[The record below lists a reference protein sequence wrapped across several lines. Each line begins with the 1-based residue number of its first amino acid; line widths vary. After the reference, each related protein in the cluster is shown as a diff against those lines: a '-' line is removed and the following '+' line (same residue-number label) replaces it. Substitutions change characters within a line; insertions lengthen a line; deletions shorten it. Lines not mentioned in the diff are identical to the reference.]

1 MPWILELGE
10 RSQAVQDARGRLT
23 AAVPGLRH
31 RDDACSDD
39 LVGVI
44 VCDGPSRDL
53 FEALRQATRTATE
66 VLVLAPRRSGLDPWE
81 TLAAGATDVLE
92 WDGDPGPVAA
102 AVERRTEVQRLLA
115 RPEVSGAMVG
125 HSPALR
131 QVLRDVVV
139 AARFGQGPIL
149 VLGETGTGKE
159 LVARVVHAVRAAVG
173 AATGRL
179 VVVDCTTIVPAL
191 SGSELFGHEKGAF
204 TGAVS
209 VRTGAFAAAD
219 EGTMLLD
226 EIGDLP
232 LEQQPELLRV
242 VQEGTYKPV
251 GSDTWR
257 RSRARLVCAT
267 HRDLL
272 GDVAEGRF
280 RADLYYRLAA
290 STVVLP
296 PLRERREDIVPLF
309 THFLGQALA
318 KVTGHPPGEGRARA
332 RRPVAVA
339 PAVAEV
345 LMRRDYPGNLRD
357 LRQLA
362 YRVAARHVGPGP
374 VTPGDLPPGDRPAP
388 VAVAPIGFAPVTPS
402 ASARPAASVPPSRRS
417 TTTWRGRHS
426 PGSRRRCAPPSGPV
440 SRSKDCAS
448 RSPIW
453 PWTPR
458 WRRPAATSGPRRPGS
473 VSPSARSICAAPS
486 AAADRPGQP
495 GVASSFASAARNS
508 SFVVR
513 ASSAYISAISVQV
526 TSAPWSPEALARL

>member
-10 RSQAVQDARGRLT
+10 RSQAVQDARERLT
-23 AAVPGLRH
+23 VAVPGLRH
-31 RDDACSDD
+31 RDDVCSDD
-39 LVGVI
+39 PVGVI

-115 RPEVSGAMVG
+115 RPEVSGVMVG

-159 LVARVVHAVRAAVG
+159 LVARVVHAVRTAVG

-209 VRTGAFAAAD
+209 VRTRRVRAAD
-219 EGTMLLD
+219 GARCSSTRSATCRWSCRPSCCAWCRKAPTSRSGRTPGGAAGRGSCAPP
-226 EIGDLP
+226 IVTCSVTW
-232 LEQQPELLRV
+232 QR
-242 VQEGTYKPV
+242 V
-251 GSDTWR
+251 GSARTSTTGSPCRPSSCR
-257 RSRARLVCAT
+257 RFGNAAKTSSRSSRTSSAKRSARRPRNAPGESRARV
-267 HRDLL
+267 R
-272 GDVAEGRF
+272 G
-280 RADLYYRLAA
+280 
-290 STVVLP
+290 
-296 PLRERREDIVPLF
+296 
-309 THFLGQALA
+309 
-318 KVTGHPPGEGRARA
+318 
-332 RRPVAVA
+332 PVAVA

-345 LMRRDYPGNLRD
+345 LLRRDYPGNLRD

-388 VAVAPIGFAPVTPS
+388 VAVAPIGFAPVKPS
-402 ASARPAASVPPSRRS
+402 APASLPASVPPVPLEHDDVAGVAQPALEEAVRAAVG
-417 TTTWRGRHS
+417 TG
-426 PGSRRRCAPPSGPV
+426 V
-440 SRSKDCAS
+440 SLKGLREQVADLAVD
-448 RSPIW
+448 
-453 PWTPR
+453 
-458 WRRPAATSGPRRPGS
+458 AALEETGGNVR
-473 VSPSARSICAAPS
+473 
-486 AAADRPGQP
+486 AAA
-495 GVASSFASAARNS
+495 
-508 SFVVR
+508 
-513 ASSAYISAISVQV
+513 
-526 TSAPWSPEALARL
+526 ARLGVTERALHLRRAQRRG

>member
-10 RSQAVQDARGRLT
+10 RSQAVQDARERLT
-23 AAVPGLRH
+23 VAVPGLRH
-31 RDDACSDD
+31 RDDVCSDD
-39 LVGVI
+39 PVGVI

-115 RPEVSGAMVG
+115 RPEVSGVMVG

-159 LVARVVHAVRAAVG
+159 LVARVVHAVRTAVG

-251 GSDTWR
+251 GSDAWR

-280 RADLYYRLAA
+280 RADLYYRLAV

-309 THFLGQALA
+309 THFLGQALGTA
-318 KVTGHPPGEGRARA
+318 AGRAPGESRARV
-332 RRPVAVA
+332 RGPVAVA

-345 LMRRDYPGNLRD
+345 LLRRDYPGNLRD

-388 VAVAPIGFAPVTPS
+388 VAVAPIGFAPVKPS
-402 ASARPAASVPPSRRS
+402 APASLPASVPPVPLEHDDVAGVAQPALEEAVRAAVG
-417 TTTWRGRHS
+417 TG
-426 PGSRRRCAPPSGPV
+426 V
-440 SRSKDCAS
+440 SLKGLREQVADLAVD
-448 RSPIW
+448 
-453 PWTPR
+453 
-458 WRRPAATSGPRRPGS
+458 AALEETGGNVR
-473 VSPSARSICAAPS
+473 
-486 AAADRPGQP
+486 AAA
-495 GVASSFASAARNS
+495 
-508 SFVVR
+508 
-513 ASSAYISAISVQV
+513 
-526 TSAPWSPEALARL
+526 ARLGVTERALHLRRAQRRG